1 MVGDMRCDAWMSLP
15 LLSDARACPVPFVTR
30 AAATHIDRDVARG
43 DLARVDRGV
52 YAPKTLWDALAPW
65 DRYLARVHAVAL
77 RHPDAIF
84 VRESAAALRGIAVF
98 GEPRDVHA
106 VAQDAGR
113 TRIRGTT
120 RFHAAERMPRFE
132 RLGSFNVAT
141 AGEVAADAARL
152 SHPAVALAIADSALR
167 ADGTLTVADIGDLAE
182 THPSSRGRSRA
193 RWVCA
198 RATGT
203 PESPLE
209 SVSIAVIEWLGF
221 PAAESQVWIGDD
233 RVDLF
238 WRRWNVAGEAD
249 GDVKYSGAMGD
260 AREALRARRTRDG
273 RLIARGVAAVPHWSW
288 ADAIDAAPLRTALL
302 SAGIPIVRA
311 PQPTF
316 LATLP
321 TAVRGH

>member
-1 MVGDMRCDAWMSLP
+1 M
-15 LLSDARACPVPFVTR
+15 
-30 AAATHIDRDVARG
+30 
-43 DLARVDRGV
+43 
-52 YAPKTLWDALAPW
+52 
-65 DRYLARVHAVAL
+65 
-77 RHPDAIF
+77 
-84 VRESAAALRGIAVF
+84 
-98 GEPRDVHA
+98 
-106 VAQDAGR
+106 
-113 TRIRGTT
+113 
-120 RFHAAERMPRFE
+120 
-132 RLGSFNVAT
+132 
-141 AGEVAADAARL
+141 
-152 SHPAVALAIADSALR
+152 
-167 ADGTLTVADIGDLAE
+167 
-182 THPSSRGRSRA
+182 
-193 RWVCA
+193 
-198 RATGT
+198 
-203 PESPLE
+203 
-209 SVSIAVIEWLGF
+209 IEWLGF

-321 TAVRGH
+321 TAARGR